1 MRIMTFNLRCDLI
14 FDFSNRW
21 GKRKDIVYKIMNDYN
36 CDVIG
41 TQEVTNDMFK
51 DLSENFDQYNIIGK
65 SRSKKL
71 FEERTDILINKNHKI
86 IEDKTFWLSGNPDKQ
101 GRSIWYSI
109 FPRICTTALVE
120 LENKKKI
127 RIYNTH
133 LDCFFAKA
141 REHELKKIGEF
152 IKIQDEKENIPII
165 VMGDF
170 NAEPNS
176 KLIKDFST
184 NKINN
189 KKFIPVQDFNKKL
202 YSKSTMSNF
211 KGNKNGAHIDYIFV
225 SEDIEIE
232 NVEIV
237 NYNIDGRYPSDHYPL
252 VADVKIK

>member
-1 MRIMTFNLRCDLI
+1 MRIMTFNLRCDFIL
-14 FDFSNRW
+14 DLNNKW
-21 GKRKDIVYKIMNDYN
+21 DKRKHIVYKIINNYN

-41 TQEVTNDMFK
+41 TQEVTNNMFK
-51 DLSENFDQYNIIGK
+51 DLSENFNEYNIIGK
-65 SRSKKL
+65 PRSKKL
-71 FEERTDILINKNHKI
+71 FEERTDLIINKKHKI

-101 GRSIWYSI
+101 CRSIWYSV
-109 FPRICTTALVE
+109 FPRICTTALLE
-120 LENKKKI
+120 LENKKRI

-141 REHELKKIGEF
+141 REYELNKIGEF
-152 IKIQDEKENIPII
+152 IKTQDKKENIPII

-176 KLIKDFST
+176 KVIKDFLT

-189 KKFIPVQDFNKKL
+189 KRFIPVQDFNKIL

-211 KGNKNGAHIDYIFV
+211 KGNEKGMHIDYIFV
-225 SEDIEIE
+225 SDDIEIE

-237 NYNIDGRYPSDHYPL
+237 NYSMNGRYPSDHYPL